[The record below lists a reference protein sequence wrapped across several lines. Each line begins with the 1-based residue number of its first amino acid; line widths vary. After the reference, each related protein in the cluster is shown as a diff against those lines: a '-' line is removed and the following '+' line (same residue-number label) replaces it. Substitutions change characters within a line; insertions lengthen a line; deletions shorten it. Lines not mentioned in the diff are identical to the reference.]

1 MAKQKKRVLIVEDD
15 IDYGESLSSVLQ
27 DDFETSLATSVGSAN
42 DKLGPDIDLVLV
54 DVRLDG
60 SRPERKEGI
69 ELLQSIKVN
78 DPDLPVVIMTGAVDI
93 DLAIEAMKLGASDFI
108 QKNKVDIREFRK
120 VINKAIEAAKTK
132 VRLEFIETER
142 RMLEPWEMVGEAASI
157 QKIREMVD
165 VVAQDGFSSVLVR
178 GETGTGKELVA
189 RAVHNRGR
197 RSEELFVPV
206 SIPSLSSTVIE
217 SELFGHVKGAF
228 TDATSDKKGY
238 FEKANGGVLFLDEV
252 GELSMDIQIK
262 LLRFLETRQFQ
273 KVGSTNA
280 VGVELQLV
288 AATNRDLELA
298 IQEKEFREDL
308 FYRLNTVEIVVPPLR
323 ERKSDLGLLVDHFLY
338 LFRKQ
343 GRCSLA
349 GIRNDAL
356 EKLKKYDF
364 PGNIRELKAIIER
377 AMMLAATRRHNL
389 IESEDLAIEL
399 GASQVVGLSDDGLNL
414 EFHLAKTEL
423 SLINQ
428 ALVKSE
434 GKKSEAWKMLGLNDR
449 FALLRR
455 VKKIAEKAPELI
467 ADFPAVHE
475 HYFESK

>member
-364 PGNIRELKAIIER
+364 PGNIREL
-377 AMMLAATRRHNL
+377 RRSSNV
-389 IESEDLAIEL
+389 
-399 GASQVVGLSDDGLNL
+399 Q
-414 EFHLAKTEL
+414 
-423 SLINQ
+423 
-428 ALVKSE
+428 
-434 GKKSEAWKMLGLNDR
+434 
-449 FALLRR
+449 
-455 VKKIAEKAPELI
+455 
-467 ADFPAVHE
+467 
-475 HYFESK
+475 